1 MIPDA
6 PWRVVIVSQIPRVAV
21 GYAELVR
28 GLGHEPV
35 AHLAARMPPRF
46 DSPESRQFAA
56 ANQIEGPQELDL
68 VYPAS
73 RDRLADVLRF
83 YEPDVLLCT
92 AFPWRMPADA
102 LAVPTIA
109 CVNGHPSLLP
119 KYRGPMPMAWAIR
132 MGETELGMTY
142 HVMDEQFDTGGILA
156 QTTVPLSDDET
167 NDTLWP
173 KLGEAATELIPQA
186 FERLARGDRGD
197 PQEGGDYQSLFD
209 DDYAFVDVSQPRE
222 DVHRQVRAWRFAF
235 FGKNLR
241 GPILEREGERR
252 RLAMTSLTEVDGAER
267 LDCADG
273 PLWILETEP
282 VKPTEPV
289 ETGE

>member
-1 MIPDA
+1 VIPDA

-28 GLGHEPV
+28 TLGHEPV
-35 AHLAARMPPRF
+35 AHLAARMPPQF

-56 ANQIEGPQELDL
+56 GNQIEGPQELDL
-68 VYPAS
+68 VYPAG
-73 RDRLADVLRF
+73 RERMADVLRH

-92 AFPWRMPADA
+92 AFPWRIPADA
-102 LAVPTIA
+102 LAVPKIA
-109 CVNGHPSLLP
+109 CVNGHPSVLP

-156 QTTVPLSDDET
+156 QTTVPLQDDET

-173 KLGEAATELIPQA
+173 KLGEAAAELIPQA
-186 FERLARGDRGD
+186 FDRLARGGRGD

-209 DDYAFVDVSQPRE
+209 DDYAFVDVTQSRE

-241 GPILEREGERR
+241 GPILERDGERR
-252 RLAMTSLTEVDGAER
+252 RLAMTSLTEVENAER